1 MVKRERVRWP
11 QVYRE
16 RERERE
22 MGDVERGECMSA
34 TESFF
39 YGGEGEIQ
47 VVVRGD
53 E

>member
-1 MVKRERVRWP
+1 MVKRERVRLP

-16 RERERE
+16 REKE
-22 MGDVERGECMSA
+22 MGDVERGECFSA

>member
-1 MVKRERVRWP
+1 LVKRERVRWP

-16 RERERE
+16 RERE
-22 MGDVERGECMSA
+22 MGDVRGECMSA

-39 YGGEGEIQ
+39 YGGEGETQ